1 MKVMPSVLG
10 QVAQDVAENLY
21 EVGKSAVKSTV
32 KVVTDVAGES
42 VEQITSAPVPAT
54 AQQPEKPAVSN
65 NQSNVEMRKR
75 AEMERLNEVKSEL
88 AQYIARKQQLDQ
100 KIAEE
105 KAAESQ
111 QNKQK
116 EIVEKR
122 KKESIINR
130 IINRAQTNTEKGRLQ
145 E

>member
-1 MKVMPSVLG
+1 MPSVLG